1 MLSGDDLL
9 TSLILFL
16 LHGDIEEVASGY
28 HHMMLLQDYLPDF
41 LDKGH
46 FGYTVLQF
54 LLAYNY
60 ILRHAEG
67 EKAIDP
73 QQRHP

>member
-16 LHGDIEEVASGY
+16 LHGDIDEVASGY
-28 HHMMLLQDYLPDF
+28 HQLMMLQDYLPDF

-46 FGYTVLQF
+46 FGFTVLQF
-54 LLAYNY
+54 LLAYSY
-60 ILRHAEG
+60 ILRHAER
-67 EKAIDP
+67 EKGIDL
-73 QQRHP
+73 